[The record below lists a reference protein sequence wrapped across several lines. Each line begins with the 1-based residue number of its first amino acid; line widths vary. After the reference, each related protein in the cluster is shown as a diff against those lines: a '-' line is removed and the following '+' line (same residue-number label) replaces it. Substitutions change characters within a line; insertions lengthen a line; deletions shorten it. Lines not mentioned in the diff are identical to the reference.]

1 MTCRH
6 FGVCGGCSL
15 PGVAYAEQ
23 LARKQRQLK
32 EWFPATTVG
41 PLVPSPADSGF
52 RQKVAFVFA
61 PESCGARLVMGH
73 YQAGSRRVVPVQEC
87 PVHAARGNRAIG
99 QLQRVERKGAPVRRA
114 PPEGRRFAGH

>member
-1 MTCRH
+1 M
-6 FGVCGGCSL
+6 
-15 PGVAYAEQ
+15 AYAEQ

-87 PVHAARGNRAIG
+87 PVHAARGNRLAFA
-99 QLQRVERKGAPVRRA
+99 LRDRLAASRVPAGVLRHVLVRTTAGADS
-114 PPEGRRFAGH
+114 